1 VIFSLNE
8 DYDVFITILFVFYF
22 AHALLDLY
30 LDYTVPLEP
39 CLEEFEVKLHIIKL
53 VVGTVMAIE
62 VFSGKLGNVVA
73 LFCIVVLPFF
83 MNLAAQYVHLVNWI
97 HSKLD
102 FTDPNVNQ
110 NHVLKNAENLIYYD
124 LEA

>member
-1 VIFSLNE
+1 MNV
-8 DYDVFITILFVFYF
+8 DYDVFITVLFVCYF
-22 AHALLDLY
+22 AHVLLDLY

-39 CLEEFEVKLHIIKL
+39 CLEEFEVKLHVIKL

-62 VFSGKLGNVVA
+62 VFSGKLGSVTT
-73 LFCIVVLPFF
+73 LFCIIVLPFF
-83 MNLAAQYVHLVNWI
+83 MNLSAQYIHLVNWT